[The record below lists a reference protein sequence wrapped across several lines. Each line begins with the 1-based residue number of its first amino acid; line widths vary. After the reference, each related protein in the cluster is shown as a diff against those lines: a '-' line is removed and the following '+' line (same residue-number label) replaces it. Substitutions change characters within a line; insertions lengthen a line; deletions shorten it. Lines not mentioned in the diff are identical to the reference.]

1 MAHYLM
7 KYKGTYRILPELD
20 KETHDFP
27 RNALG
32 EIEETYD
39 DIYIACHHGSKIF
52 CYGKDGTRIALMAYI
67 PSLIIGRRV
76 KKAMDEQNITYT
88 NYMETDE
95 EITFRFKPTNI
106 EPIAEL
112 MRAKTSGANIS
123 PFSVK
128 NLGKRND
135 IIIPVEQIAKYK
147 EIINLVDKNDLFIIS
162 KITQQFLSAVVQ
174 KSLRKSL
181 KNRKFNVE
189 QDMRKLMLARQTKE
203 YIYYKNF
210 WDEYI
215 IYLKKEINKY
225 YKEKGD

>member
-1 MAHYLM
+1 MANHYLM

-39 DIYIACHHGSKIF
+39 DIYITCHHGSKIF

-67 PSLIIGRRV
+67 PSLIIGRRI
-76 KKAMDEQNITYT
+76 KKAMDEQDIPYT

-112 MRAKTSGANIS
+112 MKAKTSGANIS
-123 PFSVK
+123 PFSTK
-128 NLGKRND
+128 NLPKAKVEIPIEKLQEYKA
-135 IIIPVEQIAKYK
+135 IIADVQKS
-147 EIINLVDKNDLFIIS
+147 DLFIIKGITNDFLANILS
-162 KITQQFLSAVVQ
+162 K
-174 KSLRKSL
+174 KYRKVD
-181 KNRKFNVE
+181 RKFSYK
-189 QDMRKLMLARQTKE
+189 QDMRKMMMGRMSKE
-203 YIYYKNF
+203 YIYSKEMFDDYLA
-210 WDEYI
+210 
-215 IYLKKEINKY
+215 YLKRRIKAFYKDKNK
-225 YKEKGD
+225 